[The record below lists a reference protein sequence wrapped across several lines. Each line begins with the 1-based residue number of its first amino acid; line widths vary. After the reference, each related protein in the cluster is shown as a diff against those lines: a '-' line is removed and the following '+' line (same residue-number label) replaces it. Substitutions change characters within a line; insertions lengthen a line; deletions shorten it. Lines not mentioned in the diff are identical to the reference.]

1 MILQT
6 DLPTRRYLT
15 PQETADY
22 LGLSFSNLANRRMWV
37 TGPRYLKLGRR
48 VVYEVK
54 DLDAW
59 AREQARNSTCEV

>member
-15 PQETADY
+15 PQEAADY
-22 LGLSFSNLANRRMWV
+22 LGLSLSNLAKRRMWG

-48 VVYEVK
+48 VVYEIE

-59 AREQARNSTCEV
+59 AREQARSSTCDA